1 MHSVDT
7 SCLSVR
13 DHVHYSGETE
23 ANRFRIVQ
31 GGYSYV
37 RGQCLFSASVKQL
50 IYTVNALGQC
60 DSNVLYWTLST
71 AGAALEL

>member
-37 RGQCLFSASVKQL
+37 RGQCLFSGLCKTVDIYSECSNPQDNVMYQCLILDVVEQL
-50 IYTVNALGQC
+50 N
-60 DSNVLYWTLST
+60 
-71 AGAALEL
+71 